1 VRAVH
6 VKLAVRGGKQEPGMH
21 PRDLESASTFFL
33 SHVLP
38 GIDWV
43 HARLTRAGG
52 PAAMDLWVIWLIIAV
67 LLGVAEIF
75 TLTTALGLLGGAAVI
90 ASASAAIG
98 LPVPLQL
105 ILFAAASA
113 AGVFTLRPIA
123 QRHLSAPQ
131 RRDVGMD
138 ALVGKPAY
146 VLREV
151 TGRDGRVRIGGEEW
165 TARAIDDSIV
175 IPAGATANVL
185 QIDGATAVVYPRE

>member
-1 VRAVH
+1 
-6 VKLAVRGGKQEPGMH
+6 
-21 PRDLESASTFFL
+21 
-33 SHVLP
+33 
-38 GIDWV
+38 
-43 HARLTRAGG
+43 
-52 PAAMDLWVIWLIIAV
+52 MDLWVIWLVIAV

-131 RRDVGMD
+131 RRDFGMD